1 MSHLSPTKNKVKNEI
16 FRLICSKDVFVE
28 FSWPIRIEVAC
39 FSCVLVHKKFKNHLY
54 GELNQISGFQTGL
67 CPGVLLSRFRHENSG
82 PNQGITVGRMFR
94 IIMQNTRP
102 RPRACKGYFIHAA

>member
-1 MSHLSPTKNKVKNEI
+1 MLHLPPTQNKMKNEI

-39 FSCVLVHKKFKNHLY
+39 FSCVLVHKKFENHLY
-54 GELNQISGFQTGL
+54 EKSNRISGLQTGL

-82 PNQGITVGRMFR
+82 PNQRITVRVIVR
-94 IIMQNTRP
+94 KL
-102 RPRACKGYFIHAA
+102 KGNHLSRDCV